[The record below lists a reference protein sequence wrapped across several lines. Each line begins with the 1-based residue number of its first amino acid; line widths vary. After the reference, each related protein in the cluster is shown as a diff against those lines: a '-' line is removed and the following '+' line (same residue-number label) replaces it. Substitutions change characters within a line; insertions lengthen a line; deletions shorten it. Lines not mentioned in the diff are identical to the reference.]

1 MGQTLPQ
8 VTRAAC
14 SVAAALLVTTLS
26 VREARAQV
34 HWSTIVPCE
43 TNASPSTETW
53 TLSVALAALPRLGTT
68 TDASGTGFLLG
79 WSIPLV
85 CAGAMKSRAL
95 TYEDTC
101 GGTRAP
107 GTTCD
112 PVAGEVPVGTYAHRL
127 VLEPSWAP
135 RGGRGYLRGAYRYTI
150 RGAPSDGAVG
160 VSASLGTT
168 IDPSR
173 VPARLSLSPE
183 LTAHVS
189 ILVLAVRY
197 DRYFAGSDRNALTIL
212 LGAGF

>member
-1 MGQTLPQ
+1 MTS
-8 VTRAAC
+8 AAR
-14 SVAAALLVTTLS
+14 SVAAALLFATISS
-26 VREARAQV
+26 VHQARAEM

-43 TNASPSTETW
+43 MSASASTETW
-53 TLSVALAALPRLGTT
+53 ALGAALAAVPRLGTT
-68 TDASGTGFLLG
+68 TDASGTNFLLG

-107 GTTCD
+107 GSTCD
-112 PVAGEVPVGTYAHRL
+112 PVAGEVPVGSYAHRL

-135 RGGRGYLRGAYRYTI
+135 WAGRGYLRGAYRYTI
-150 RGAPSDGAVG
+150 RGAPSDGAMG
-160 VSASLGTT
+160 VSAGLGTT
-168 IDPSR
+168 IDPNR
-173 VPARLSLSPE
+173 APARLSLSPE

-212 LGAGF
+212 VGAGF

>member
-1 MGQTLPQ
+1 M
-8 VTRAAC
+8 
-14 SVAAALLVTTLS
+14 
-26 VREARAQV
+26 

-43 TNASPSTETW
+43 MNASPSTEIW
-53 TLSVALAALPRLGTT
+53 ALSVALAAVPRLGTT
-68 TDASGTGFLLG
+68 TDASGTDFLLVVDPA
-79 WSIPLV
+79 S

-107 GTTCD
+107 GATCD

-135 RGGRGYLRGAYRYTI
+135 WAGRGQLRGAYRYTV
-150 RGAPSDGAVG
+150 RGAPNDGAVG

-173 VPARLSLSPE
+173 APARLSLSPE
-183 LTAHVS
+183 LTAHLS

-197 DRYFAGSDRNALTIL
+197 DRYFAGSDRNALSIL

>member
-1 MGQTLPQ
+1 VSRP
-8 VTRAAC
+8 AC
-14 SVAAALLVTTLS
+14 SVAAALLFTTISS
-26 VREARAQV
+26 VHEARAQM

-43 TNASPSTETW
+43 MNASPSTETW
-53 TLSVALAALPRLGTT
+53 ALGVALAAAPRLGTT
-68 TDASGTGFLLG
+68 TDATGTNFLLG

-85 CAGAMKSRAL
+85 CAGAMRSRAL

-107 GTTCD
+107 GGTCD
-112 PVAGEVPVGTYAHRL
+112 PVAGEVPVGTYSHRL

-135 RGGRGYLRGAYRYTI
+135 WGGRGQLRGAYRYTI

-173 VPARLSLSPE
+173 APARLSLSPE
-183 LTAHVS
+183 LTAHLS

-197 DRYFAGSDRNALTIL
+197 DRYFAGSDRNALSIL
-212 LGAGF
+212 LGVGF

>member
-1 MGQTLPQ
+1 MSQTLPD
-8 VTRAAC
+8 VTRA
-14 SVAAALLVTTLS
+14 SYSIAAALLFATIS
-26 VREARAQV
+26 VHEARAQM
-34 HWSTIVPCE
+34 HWSAIVPCE
-43 TNASPSTETW
+43 MNASPSTETSSF
-53 TLSVALAALPRLGTT
+53 SVALAAVPRLGTT
-68 TDASGTGFLLG
+68 TDASGTDFLLG

-112 PVAGEVPVGTYAHRL
+112 PVAGEVPVGSYAHRL

-135 RGGRGYLRGAYRYTI
+135 WGGRGYLRGAYRYTI

-168 IDPSR
+168 IDPNR
-173 VPARLSLSPE
+173 APARLSLSPE

-189 ILVLAVRY
+189 ILLLAVRY
-197 DRYFAGSDRNALTIL
+197 DGYFAGSDRNALTIL